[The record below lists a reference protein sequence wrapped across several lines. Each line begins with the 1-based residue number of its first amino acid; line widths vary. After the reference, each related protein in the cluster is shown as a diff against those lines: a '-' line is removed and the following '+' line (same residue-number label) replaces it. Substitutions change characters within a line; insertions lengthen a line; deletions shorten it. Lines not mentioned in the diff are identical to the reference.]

1 VGAGLL
7 VVYARLPD
15 VFAGAVPRLITFVNR
30 IATTSRRRRR
40 WGVRHSIAT
49 QVWWGFLI
57 LKAVYA
63 MATGDE
69 EARKNEAKNA

>member
-1 VGAGLL
+1 MGAGLL
-7 VVYARLPD
+7 VVHARLPD
-15 VFAGAVPRLITFVNR
+15 VPPGVCAVSYCLLQPERLASTAWGA
-30 IATTSRRRRR
+30 
-40 WGVRHSIAT
+40 RHSIAT

-57 LKAVYA
+57 LKVVYA

>member
-1 VGAGLL
+1 MAPDLHDVASM
-7 VVYARLPD
+7 AR
-15 VFAGAVPRLITFVNR
+15 
-30 IATTSRRRRR
+30 
-40 WGVRHSIAT
+40 GVRNSIAT
-49 QVWWGFLI
+49 QVWWGYLI

>member
-1 VGAGLL
+1 MAYGLYHTRRGSTL
-7 VVYARLPD
+7 SQRRLAIDASTAR
-15 VFAGAVPRLITFVNR
+15 
-30 IATTSRRRRR
+30 
-40 WGVRHSIAT
+40 GVRHSIAT

>member
-1 VGAGLL
+1 MHQM
-7 VVYARLPD
+7 PKW
-15 VFAGAVPRLITFVNR
+15 VPAFWLFTHGFL
-30 IATTSRRRRR
+30 TCL
-40 WGVRHSIAT
+40 

>member
-1 VGAGLL
+1 MSYHLL
-7 VVYARLPD
+7 RPERLASTAR
-15 VFAGAVPRLITFVNR
+15 
-30 IATTSRRRRR
+30 
-40 WGVRHSIAT
+40 GVRHSIAT

>member
-1 VGAGLL
+1 MEA
-7 VVYARLPD
+7 D
-15 VFAGAVPRLITFVNR
+15 
-30 IATTSRRRRR
+30 ATIQFRFLHRCL
-40 WGVRHSIAT
+40 
-49 QVWWGFLI
+49 QVWWGYLI

>member
-1 VGAGLL
+1 MSYDLRRPERLASTAWGA
-7 VVYARLPD
+7 
-15 VFAGAVPRLITFVNR
+15 
-30 IATTSRRRRR
+30 
-40 WGVRHSIAT
+40 RHSIAT
-49 QVWWGFLI
+49 QVWWGYLI

>member
-1 VGAGLL
+1 MA
-7 VVYARLPD
+7 
-15 VFAGAVPRLITFVNR
+15 
-30 IATTSRRRRR
+30 
-40 WGVRHSIAT
+40 WGVVRHSIAT

>member
-1 VGAGLL
+1 MAWRLT
-7 VVYARLPD
+7 RLPHAND
-15 VFAGAVPRLITFVNR
+15 ACYSRPARPRDAPTA
-30 IATTSRRRRR
+30 ATPHDTSI
-40 WGVRHSIAT
+40 ST

>member
-1 VGAGLL
+1 MRCDA
-7 VVYARLPD
+7 
-15 VFAGAVPRLITFVNR
+15 
-30 IATTSRRRRR
+30 SRRWREFSAPSSSDVAAMA
-40 WGVRHSIAT
+40 WGAQHVIAT
-49 QVWWGFLI
+49 QVWWGYLI

>member
-1 VGAGLL
+1 MTFFN
-7 VVYARLPD
+7 RN
-15 VFAGAVPRLITFVNR
+15 AVEQPRVDGV
-30 IATTSRRRRR
+30 
-40 WGVRHSIAT
+40 GVRHSIAT
-49 QVWWGFLI
+49 QVWWGYLI

>member
-1 VGAGLL
+1 MA
-7 VVYARLPD
+7 AR
-15 VFAGAVPRLITFVNR
+15 VQIISQRRCGFVER
-30 IATTSRRRRR
+30 RGTGIATPSSKR
-40 WGVRHSIAT
+40 WRSEFRFMHRCL
-49 QVWWGFLI
+49 QVWWGYLI